1 MDNAVFYTVW
11 LLLHDLE
18 FAKRNTGIPLAL
30 FPSGGLRALAAL
42 AIDQSLNY
50 RRTTTLYVLD
60 VALDQVFEP
69 EHYGSSEE
77 EVRRMYHDLND
88 AFYVTD
94 ETRGRIVGFCETW
107 VRQRQMGA
115 AVAAS
120 AEALQ
125 KGDEEAA
132 SLAILQARKVTATE
146 EPPLRLD
153 QDLKQALGPLSEDA
167 VSTGFPYLD
176 RIWHGGVRPGEFG
189 VVLAA
194 TNIGK
199 TQTLCYM
206 AASAFKKNHRVLYY
220 TFELHQKQVLRR
232 IAAAVLKRPASSV
245 PIEEAGDLLAQVR
258 LHRELDVGFI
268 EIRMGTKTVAD
279 LLMDIEE
286 LETQK
291 EKPDIL
297 LLDSADDL
305 VATGKH
311 QSEYTRAGEIYRD
324 LRNLALATETV
335 IWTSTQATR
344 EAIDKARIS
353 LKHVGDSFWKARRAH
368 FVLGFSQTQ
377 SQIEQDPVN
386 GGLMSVYILKDSQ
399 HGTPGQWF
407 DVAPTFGPAR
417 PNEEGY
423 PGFNAVRD
431 LTS

>member
-18 FAKRNTGIPLAL
+18 FAKRHTSLPFSL

-42 AIDQSLNY
+42 AIDQALNY

-94 ETRGRIVGFCETW
+94 ETRGRVIMVCEAW
-107 VRQRQMGA
+107 ARQRQMGA
-115 AVAAS
+115 ALAEG

-132 SLAILQARKVTATE
+132 SLAILQARKVTAVDE
-146 EPPLRLD
+146 EPLRLD
-153 QDLKQALGPLSEDA
+153 RDIQQALGPLSEDGVA
-167 VSTGFPYLD
+167 TGFPYLD
-176 RIWHGGVRPGEFG
+176 RVWHGGPRPGEFG
-189 VVLAA
+189 VVLAS

-232 IAAAVLKRPASSV
+232 IAAAVLQRPAGQV
-245 PIEEAGDLLAQVR
+245 PIDEANDLLAQVR
-258 LHRELDVGFI
+258 LQRELDVSFI

-286 LETQK
+286 METEH
-291 EKPDIL
+291 EKPDII

-305 VATGKH
+305 VAVGKH

-324 LRNLALATETV
+324 LRKLSLATETV

-353 LKHVGDSFWKARRAH
+353 LKHMGDSFWKARRAH
-368 FVLGFSQTQ
+368 FVLGFSQTR
-377 SQIEQDPVN
+377 SQIEADPIN

-399 HGTPGQWF
+399 HGTPGRWF

-417 PNEEGY
+417 PDEEGY
-423 PGFNAVRD
+423 PGFNEVRD
-431 LTS
+431 LT